1 MIKKE
6 TIIILTEDDDGHV
19 GLILYKLKEA
29 GIANKILHFKSGEE
43 TLDFFFKRGS
53 GPHMEIGVPYL
64 LLLDIRLPGI
74 DGIEVL
80 RRLKEDKWVAKFPII
95 MTSVIDNPKEIEICR
110 KLGCNNYF
118 VKAPSFEK
126 FAHAIEQLGQ
136 YINEV
141 ILPEISSQQK
151 TSNM

>member
-1 MIKKE
+1 MTKKE
-6 TIIILTEDDDGHV
+6 AIIILTEDDDGHV

-29 GIANKILHFKSGEE
+29 GVVNKILHFNNGEE

-53 GPHMEIGVPYL
+53 GPQMETGVPYI

-74 DGIEVL
+74 DGIEIL
-80 RRLKEDKWVAKFPII
+80 RLLKEDKWVDKFPVI
-95 MTSVIDNPKEIEICR
+95 MISVMGDPEEIEICK

-118 VKAPSFEK
+118 VKAPGLEK
-126 FAHAIEQLGQ
+126 FSHTKEQLGQ

-141 ILPEISSQQK
+141 ILPEMSSQ
-151 TSNM
+151 